1 MLRVKVGKKVE
12 RENPS
17 IFQTLRGGP
26 GVRRVAEE
34 SAGVSRGRTSGAL
47 GGAVL
52 RAVDLNILGCLGPE
66 PGYFPQ
72 AARAENGGERENW
85 GAEREVENGEFS

>member
-17 IFQTLRGGP
+17 IFQTLRGVP
-26 GVRRVAEE
+26 GVRRAAEE
-34 SAGVSRGRTSGAL
+34 SSGISRGRTSGAL

-52 RAVDLNILGCLGPE
+52 RAVKSHSRLEYSGMFGPGAWVLPLG
-66 PGYFPQ
+66 
-72 AARAENGGERENW
+72 
-85 GAEREVENGEFS
+85 S